1 MMQDIRM
8 NFQARNQNEKMIK
21 IKIPFKTP
29 SINHLYYHRGNM
41 KILTK
46 EARELKEE
54 IKQIVYKSRVEVE
67 IHENWLTK
75 KGEIKKK
82 DIANREKFLIDSVF
96 AALGMDDKFI
106 FEHSMKKVQDDQEF
120 AVITI
125 QKLGGKME
133 EDFEDE
139 LDLDDEIEEED

>member
-1 MMQDIRM
+1 
-8 NFQARNQNEKMIK
+8 
-21 IKIPFKTP
+21 
-29 SINHLYYHRGNM
+29 M

-54 IKQIVYKSRVEVE
+54 IKQIVYKSLPFVCSNLNDGLRVEVE
-67 IHENWLTK
+67 IHENWITK

-96 AALGMDDKFI
+96 AALGIDDKFI

-120 AVITI
+120 AII
-125 QKLGGKME
+125 K
-133 EDFEDE
+133 
-139 LDLDDEIEEED
+139 IEEV